1 MFLGPSSTQHQES
14 TKNQTPVCSPRVLL
28 TFNGEVTAVQHL
40 PCLQFSKASHRVPGT
55 PAAAVTWSQEPAQ
68 NSSGPLVTA
77 GCEHTHTQR
86 PREAQPPR
94 FGLLSRLHQMAL
106 LGNSGGAAIIR
117 NRYKHTKAALPA
129 PRGLICFLATQP
141 APRWGKSPVHLWS
154 SCVHH
159 QFWLRTATT
168 TTCS

>member
-14 TKNQTPVCSPRVLL
+14 TKNHTPVCSPRVLL

-68 NSSGPLVTA
+68 NSSGPLATA

-86 PREAQPPR
+86 PREAQPLR
-94 FGLLSRLHQMAL
+94 FGAPEQAPSDGSAGKLVGLQLSEIDISTQRLLFLPP
-106 LGNSGGAAIIR
+106 GG
-117 NRYKHTKAALPA
+117 
-129 PRGLICFLATQP
+129 
-141 APRWGKSPVHLWS
+141 
-154 SCVHH
+154 
-159 QFWLRTATT
+159 
-168 TTCS
+168 